1 MKSFKNFVLTE
12 ARGKLTGSGQVG
24 DEHIKKYIEPHIGS
38 EDYTHTL
45 AKDHEGLSAGSKVKL
60 RGVFKY
66 LNGKTHVTATDE
78 EGGKHI
84 IPVSK
89 LNKPGEYEPNKGQT
103 YENDFVERMKLH
115 GIMPNHLNGAGSTS
129 GKDFAIEN
137 RKTKQYHTGSVS
149 GNLLTGEA
157 KGDAIK
163 AAMGQL
169 TIHHKDDIG
178 WHIPDRA
185 KKEQPLLAKEI
196 EKAGVLDHMNKYH
209 KNIKKVKTTE
219 SGRVQAIR
227 IKHPNLDPAKAYLK
241 DSKVD
246 VLQVKGYGAYSGGD
260 KDVTG
265 HGLPTIS
272 GKGEFEVREKQKYNR
287 RARTVAFH
295 VDGVKGLNKSHVD
308 LDNDDHLFSF
318 KKSLGFKD

>member
-1 MKSFKNFVLTE
+1 MLTE

-38 EDYTHTL
+38 EEYTHTL
-45 AKDHEGLSAGSKVKL
+45 AKDHEGLSAGSKIKL
-60 RGVFKY
+60 NGVFKY

-78 EGGKHI
+78 EGGKHV

-89 LNKPGEYEPNKGQT
+89 LHKPGEEPHNEGHVYERG
-103 YENDFVERMKLH
+103 FVERMKHH
-115 GIMPNHLNGAGSTS
+115 GLMPSHLNGAGSTS
-129 GKDFAIEN
+129 GTDFAIEN
-137 RKTKQYHTGSVS
+137 RKTGQFHAGSVS
-149 GNLLTGEA
+149 GNLLVGETKGGATG
-157 KGDAIK
+157 

-169 TIHHKDDIG
+169 TIHHKKDIG
-178 WHIPDRA
+178 WHIPDKIR
-185 KKEQPLLAKEI
+185 KEQPLLAKEI
-196 EKAGVLDHMNKYH
+196 EKAGVLDHMNEHYKDL
-209 KNIKKVKTTE
+209 KKVKTTE
-219 SGRVQAIR
+219 SGRAKAIT

-241 DSKVD
+241 DSNVD
-246 VLQVKGYGAYSGGD
+246 VLQVAGHGTYSGRD

-272 GKGEFEVREKQKYNR
+272 GKGKFQVREKQKYNK